1 MKKLKKFF
9 KELWMERGG
18 ILKLLV
24 YGLTIGWYGYAL
36 RIIVAADIS
45 LFSAILMIIGGLIL
59 GFFTCI
65 SLHDAFSED
74 DE

>member
-1 MKKLKKFF
+1 MKKLKRFF
-9 KELWMERGG
+9 KELRMARGEIFK
-18 ILKLLV
+18 ILA
-24 YGLTIGWYGYAL
+24 YGLTIVWYGYAL

-45 LFSAILMIIGGLIL
+45 LFSAILMLIGGLIL

>member
-1 MKKLKKFF
+1 MKKLKRFF
-9 KELWMERGG
+9 KELRMARGE
-18 ILKLLV
+18 IFKILV

-45 LFSAILMIIGGLIL
+45 LFSAILMLIGGLIL

>member
-18 ILKLLV
+18 ILKILAYV
-24 YGLTIGWYGYAL
+24 ITIGWYGYVL
-36 RIIVAADIS
+36 RIISGAGIGIFPQIL
-45 LFSAILMIIGGLIL
+45 LFIGGIVL
-59 GFFTCI
+59 GLFTCI